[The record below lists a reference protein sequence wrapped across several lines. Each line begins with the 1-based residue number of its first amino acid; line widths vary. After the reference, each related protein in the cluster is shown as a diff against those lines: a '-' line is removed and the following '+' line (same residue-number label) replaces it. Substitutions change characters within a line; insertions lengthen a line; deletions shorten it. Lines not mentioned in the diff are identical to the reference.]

1 MDCRSGC
8 GACCIAP
15 SISSPIPGMPNGKPM
30 NTRCVQ
36 LSEDNLCLIFGS
48 PLRPKV
54 CSGLQP
60 TGDMCL
66 TTREEA
72 IIYLLELEQKTLPRA
87 KPLLI
92 NVQGLTL
99 YPEIVCKSCA
109 SNYLLLPL
117 NSVIHAS
124 LISWLLKR

>member
-1 MDCRSGC
+1 MNCRSGC

-60 TGDMCL
+60 ARDMCL

-72 IIYLLELEQKTLPRA
+72 MIYLLELEQQTLP
-87 KPLLI
+87 
-92 NVQGLTL
+92 
-99 YPEIVCKSCA
+99 
-109 SNYLLLPL
+109 
-117 NSVIHAS
+117 
-124 LISWLLKR
+124 